1 MNQVTASIPDST
13 RSYVTSMFSRD
24 QLRGITVYFG
34 IGEERPFYVEKTPSL
49 LMERVRHNF
58 SFFYLNYLLST
69 CVFFLLSLITNLSAL
84 IGMMLI
90 ACVWLWFIKA
100 SSSGSLVVGCK
111 LVAEP
116 SLFFSATLTV
126 AWTAISIPQK
136 TASIGLAIFTL
147 FALFYLLQNVFWYA
161 FFWSGLVAG
170 THAVLRDAS
179 MHKDM
184 DDQVA
189 MEGEV
194 TLGQEGT
201 FFNDGG
207 V

>member
-116 SLFFSATLTV
+116 SLFSRPLSLSLEQPFPSRKRLLASVSRFSASLR
-126 AWTAISIPQK
+126 SF
-136 TASIGLAIFTL
+136 IF
-147 FALFYLLQNVFWYA
+147 FRMYF
-161 FFWSGLVAG
+161 G
-170 THAVLRDAS
+170 
-179 MHKDM
+179 MHSFG
-184 DDQVA
+184 QVWLPEL
-189 MEGEV
+189 M
-194 TLGQEGT
+194 LC
-201 FFNDGG
+201 
-207 V
+207 